1 MKIQGNNP
9 VDGKELLGKVQ
20 EANKNQQQ
28 PAVKK
33 GEQPAERPAADDKI
47 SLSSSAKEIAEL
59 KKMIDQL
66 PDVREEKVAAIKKA
80 IESGTYNVDSMK
92 VAEKILEEL

>member
-20 EANKNQQQ
+20 ESAKNQQQ

-33 GEQPAERPAADDKI
+33 GDQQPEKTTGDRI
-47 SLSSSAKEIAEL
+47 SLSNGAREIAEL

-66 PDVREEKVAAIKKA
+66 PEIREDKVAAIKKA

-92 VAEKILEEL
+92 VAEKILEEI